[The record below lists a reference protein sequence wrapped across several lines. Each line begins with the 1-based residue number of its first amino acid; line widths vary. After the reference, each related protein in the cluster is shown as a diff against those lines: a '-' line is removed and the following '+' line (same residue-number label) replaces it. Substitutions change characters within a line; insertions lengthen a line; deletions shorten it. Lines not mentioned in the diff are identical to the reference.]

1 MPRITAGELI
11 DAVLDPGSFRS
22 WDRPPPPVAEPG
34 EYAGQL
40 DAARERSG
48 VDESVLTGEGTLAGR
63 PIAVILSEFNFLA
76 GTTGRAASERIVCAL
91 ERAAAE
97 RLPIF
102 ASPTSGG
109 TRMQEGTHA
118 FLQLVKISQAL
129 TDFRRAGLPYLV
141 YIRDP
146 MTGGPVISW
155 GALGQV
161 TLAEPEALIGLLGP
175 RVVEVLTGERLP
187 EGVQTAENLAKRG
200 IVDRLVPRS
209 ELRAEVEAILQIV
222 SPPHVRGLSAPT
234 GAEPRVRPAWDSV
247 EASAR
252 PNRPRLRDLI
262 GFEAE
267 TYVPLLGTHAP
278 EYRGGIVV
286 GLAQFRDFSCMLIG
300 HSRDSGTDGV
310 LTLSGLAAA
319 RRGFE
324 IADEMRLPILTI
336 IDTPGVEVTAVSE
349 EGGMAREIAR
359 TVEALTQV
367 RSPVVSAVCGA
378 GTGVSALT
386 LLPADRT
393 ICAENAF
400 IVPLPLEAASE
411 ILHRSTAHAPRLAAR
426 QGIRASDLVATG
438 LVDEIVPEAPD
449 ASAYPAEFSRRL
461 IDSVAT
467 HLYRLVDQS
476 EADRLA
482 ARRRR
487 YREVY

>member
-1 MPRITAGELI
+1 MARITAGELI
-11 DAVLDPGSFRS
+11 DVVLDPGSFRS
-22 WDRPPPPVAEPG
+22 WDRPSPSAADSD

-40 DAARERSG
+40 SRARERSG
-48 VDESVLTGEGTLAGR
+48 VDESVLTGEGRLAGR

-76 GTTGRAASERIVCAL
+76 GTIGRAASERIVLAL
-91 ERAAAE
+91 ERATKE

-209 ELRAEVEAILQIV
+209 ELRAEVDAILQIV

-336 IDTPGVEVTAVSE
+336 IDTPGVEITAVST
-349 EGGMAREIAR
+349 EGGIAREIAR

-367 RSPVVSAVCGA
+367 RSPV
-378 GTGVSALT
+378 
-386 LLPADRT
+386 R
-393 ICAENAF
+393 
-400 IVPLPLEAASE
+400 SE
-411 ILHRSTAHAPRLAAR
+411 GR
-426 QGIRASDLVATG
+426 
-438 LVDEIVPEAPD
+438 
-449 ASAYPAEFSRRL
+449 
-461 IDSVAT
+461 
-467 HLYRLVDQS
+467 
-476 EADRLA
+476 
-482 ARRRR
+482 
-487 YREVY
+487 